1 MRATITTLQRMSL
14 HDGPGIRSTLFLKG
28 CNFRCPW
35 CHNPET
41 LVRGPQLQHILSK
54 CVACGSCVSVC
65 QRGALS
71 IKDGSLAIDRSE
83 CVLCGKCSEVCVSG
97 ALNLVGKEVSVEEAL
112 EMLLQDKVF
121 YETSGGGVTISGG
134 EPFLQPEFIVE
145 LLKKCKEVDLHTALE
160 TNLSLPWEMISPALP
175 YVDLWLCDLKG
186 PQYKDVISNLRR
198 LAESD
203 ADLIVRTPV
212 IPGVNDSSEV
222 IQELCE
228 IVRGLG
234 TGVMYEIIPFHTLGF
249 GKYADLGMENPMEG
263 VKDYD
268 TLEFASLKELIRKY
282 GY

>member
-65 QRGALS
+65 QKGALS

-83 CVLCGKCSEVCVSG
+83 CIICGKCSDVCVSG
-97 ALNLVGKEVSVEEAL
+97 ALNLVGKEVTVEEAL

-134 EPFLQPEFIVE
+134 EPFLQPEFTVE
-145 LLKKCKEVDLHTALE
+145 LLKKCKEADLHTALE
-160 TNLSLPWEMISPALP
+160 TNLSLSWEVISPALP
-175 YVDLWLCDLKG
+175 YVDLWMCDLKG

-198 LAESD
+198 LAESG

-212 IPGVNDSSEV
+212 VPGVNDSREV
-222 IQELCE
+222 IQKLCE
-228 IVRGLG
+228 IARGLG
-234 TGVMYEIIPFHTLGF
+234 PSVRYEIMPFHTLGF
-249 GKYADLGMENPMEG
+249 GKYGDLGMENPREG

-268 TLEFASLKELIRKY
+268 TLEFASLKELIKKY